1 MFCCLTPETWAQLE
15 AVAGWRM
22 RVRVRVRVA
31 KRVAKGGWV
40 VATMVVGLDW
50 IGHVDD
56 GGVEEVRV
64 DGGGERGV
72 FVGVE
77 RFGC

>member
-1 MFCCLTPETWAQLE
+1 MEDVGE
-15 AVAGWRM
+15 GEGEGEGGEEGGEGRM
-22 RVRVRVRVA
+22 
-31 KRVAKGGWV
+31 GCGHH
-40 VATMVVGLDW
+40 GCW
-50 IGHVDD
+50 IGSGHVDD